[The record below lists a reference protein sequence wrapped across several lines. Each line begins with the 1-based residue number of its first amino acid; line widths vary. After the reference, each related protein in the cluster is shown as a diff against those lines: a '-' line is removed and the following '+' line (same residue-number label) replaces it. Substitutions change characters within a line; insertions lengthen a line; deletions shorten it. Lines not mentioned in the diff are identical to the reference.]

1 MLYDRQE
8 EILSASQLNVNDM
21 INVFYHGNCIKEN
34 CIVLSLIQD
43 NYFQRGLVVYLNG
56 VIKETID
63 LENIDGIW
71 IKKL

>member
-1 MLYDRQE
+1 
-8 EILSASQLNVNDM
+8 M
-21 INVFYHGNCIKEN
+21 INIFYHCACIKEN

-56 VIKETID
+56 VSKETID
-63 LENIDGIW
+63 LENNDGLW

>member
-1 MLYDRQE
+1 MLYDNQE

-21 INVFYHGNCIKEN
+21 INIFYHGTCIKEN

-63 LENIDGIW
+63 LENNDGLW